1 MNKIILAFLLALSTS
16 IANADQ
22 LDEANAAYMRGDYS
36 EAEHLLRPLAEQGIA
51 IAQNNLG
58 VMYGKGKGVPQDDAE
73 AVRWYRMAAEQGLT
87 EAQKNLGVMYAQG
100 KGVPQDYVE
109 AYKWFDLPATKGDA
123 YVAKFREFL
132 AESMTPAEIA
142 EAQKQAR
149 EWRPK

>member
-1 MNKIILAFLLALSTS
+1 MA
-16 IANADQ
+16 
-22 LDEANAAYMRGDYS
+22 
-36 EAEHLLRPLAEQGIA
+36 AEHGNAQ
-51 IAQNNLG
+51 AQNGLG
-58 VMYGKGKGVPQDDAE
+58 FMYAQGKGVPQDDAE
-73 AVRWYRMAAEQGLT
+73 AVRWYRMAAEQGFT
-87 EAQKNLGVMYAQG
+87 EAQTGLGVMYAQG